1 MALVFL
7 ESWQHEC
14 CGAPFA
20 VGDDVTWPLRAD
32 PDHAHL
38 AVRLG
43 ADVGKRVTAEVERH
57 ADGVPQ
63 VRLRVTRIRAA
74 FCTFEPDPVGA
85 HGVTHRPV
93 PGTTVLGDLRSV
105 DRTHEVLGGQQWL
118 GYVVDAQPLDSRRPA
133 DRDGQQVAGPR
144 GR

>member
-1 MALVFL
+1 
-7 ESWQHEC
+7 
-14 CGAPFA
+14 
-20 VGDDVTWPLRAD
+20 VTWPLRAE

-43 ADVGKRVTAEVERH
+43 GDVAERVTAEVDRH

-74 FCTFEPDPVGA
+74 FCTFEPDPVST

-93 PGTTVLGDLRSV
+93 PGTTVLEELRRV
-105 DRTHEVLGGQQWL
+105 DRTHEVLGDLHWL
-118 GYVVDAQPLDSRRPA
+118 GYVVDAQPFDSRSPA
-133 DRDGQQVAGPR
+133 DDHGRQVAGPR
-144 GR
+144 RR